1 MLGSHLLTILQLIS
15 FGIPQP
21 LAHYR
26 ILYPNQIYPKVHVSY
41 FMRRQFQKLIKW
53 YFHVQNEISTST
65 PSTTEESTT
74 STTLS
79 TTTIQPNTK
88 PELCKVNFLPARGP
102 LGLLPTPFKICT
114 KKLLK
119 KVPFQ
124 KCGKNNNCGGGVRL
138 IFMRIVSISKIV
150 K

>member
-1 MLGSHLLTILQLIS
+1 MT
-15 FGIPQP
+15 
-21 LAHYR
+21 
-26 ILYPNQIYPKVHVSY
+26 
-41 FMRRQFQKLIKW
+41 W
-53 YFHVQNEISTST
+53 YFHVQNEKIIEISTST

-88 PELCKVNFLPARGP
+88 PQLCKVNFLPARGP

-124 KCGKNNNCGGGVRL
+124 NCGRNNDCGGGVRL
-138 IFMRIVSISKIV
+138 IFMRIISISKVWNKINLFRENV
-150 K
+150 QSTVDITPIHTKKFWI